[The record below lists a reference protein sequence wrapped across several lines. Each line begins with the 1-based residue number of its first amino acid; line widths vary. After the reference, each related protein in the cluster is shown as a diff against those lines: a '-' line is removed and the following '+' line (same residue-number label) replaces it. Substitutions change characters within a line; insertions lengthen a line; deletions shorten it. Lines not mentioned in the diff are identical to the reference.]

1 LKSIAGEPFMR
12 IRDKY
17 LMFLAIC
24 SLLVLLFPLFLGFEH
39 VWEREKPV
47 PKYKEISYEELLLK
61 IKTENLTLY
70 LPVNVSGLYVSRIVY
85 FENTVEPSVDVNFA
99 TEGYD
104 VLWFSIRRELQL
116 RNITSFSFK
125 INNARVVGIVL
136 EYSDKHYR
144 IFRYKIEMWIS
155 VREGYTLY
163 YHILASSRMTINDI
177 KQILFS
183 LREVCR

>member
-1 LKSIAGEPFMR
+1 MLLLSAIVPFVSW
-12 IRDKY
+12 IRT
-17 LMFLAIC
+17 C
-24 SLLVLLFPLFLGFEH
+24 LGK
-39 VWEREKPV
+39 RKPV

-125 INNARVVGIVL
+125 INNAHVVGIIL